1 MLILFI
7 PLRFILIS
15 SDESKKNLSAFQH
28 GEEIYFRVCQRLTVG
43 KKLCVWYSSEY
54 MKRLQSVSRDSID
67 HNLDTGETP
76 FAGAWAKKRKI
87 NWTILK

>member
-76 FAGAWAKKRKI
+76 FAGA
-87 NWTILK
+87 

>member
-28 GEEIYFRVCQRLTVG
+28 GEEIYFQVCQRLTVG
-43 KKLCVWYSSEY
+43 EKLCVWYSSEY
-54 MKRLQSVSRDSID
+54 MRRLQSVSRDSID
-67 HNLDTGETP
+67 RNLDAGETP
-76 FAGAWAKKRKI
+76 LAGA
-87 NWTILK
+87 